1 LQEGSTQRSH
11 GYAMTD
17 RQSTANILALAR
29 AGATARAWDEFVA
42 AGLDKVSDAKAL
54 TLKGRLLKDRARKAK
69 NGTAARLYLQSAK
82 AYADAASLAPDSYP
96 LINAATMSLF
106 AGQADHMTLL
116 AQRVLTLLDTRAGPG
131 ETAYW
136 HEATRAE
143 ALLLLGQDAQA
154 RKALDKAIA
163 AAPAAWEDRAATL
176 RQFRQ
181 IALFRGEDADWLA
194 TYAPPVSLHFKGM
207 MGIDP
212 NDAEAEKA
220 ARKAVEE
227 LGAGFGFG
235 ALAAGADILI
245 AEALI
250 ARGAELHVVLP
261 VMASAF
267 RAQSVEPYGAAW
279 ASRFNRLF
287 EQAASVTVVAAGEV
301 LSDAAIELA
310 ARVAKGMA
318 IENAARLEGGA
329 AGLEI
334 GDSPYAASEQNDR
347 FIELARSA
355 SLPDVDIPKG
365 KLDIYLVNDK
375 AQEGTGW
382 KATDGAFV
390 AREASLEAA
399 LDRVAAARRG
409 ASTARIGVSLGV
421 ASDSD
426 LAAAKASRI
435 AQSADPGVTL
445 ADAITARALLALS
458 PAMRAEPIGELA
470 DPAGAVAIYAIEPR
484 N

>member
-1 LQEGSTQRSH
+1 VRENINDAKPPAS
-11 GYAMTD
+11 
-17 RQSTANILALAR
+17 ILALAR

-42 AGLDKVSDAKAL
+42 AGLDKAGDAKAL
-54 TLKGRLLKDRARKAK
+54 TLKGRLLKDRARKAR
-69 NGTAARLYLQSAK
+69 NGAAARLYLQSAR

-106 AGQADHMTLL
+106 AGQADHMALL

-143 ALLLLGQDAQA
+143 AMLLLGQKAQA

-181 IALFRGEDADWLA
+181 IALFRGEDAGWLSA
-194 TYAPPVSLHFKGM
+194 YAAPASLHFKGM

-212 NDAEAEKA
+212 ADVAA
-220 ARKAVEE
+220 ARAVRKGVEE

-245 AEALI
+245 AEALVE
-250 ARGAELHVVLP
+250 RGAELHVILP
-261 VMASAF
+261 VIASAF

-279 ASRFNRLF
+279 ASRFDRLF
-287 EQAASVTVVAAGEV
+287 ELAASVTVVAPGEM

-310 ARVAKGMA
+310 ARVSKGMA
-318 IENAARLEGGA
+318 IENATRLEGEAVGFEVGDLAPEA
-329 AGLEI
+329 AEA
-334 GDSPYAASEQNDR
+334 GDS
-347 FIELARSA
+347 FIDLARSA
-355 SLPDVDIPKG
+355 SLPHVDIPKG
-365 KLDIYLVNDK
+365 QLAIYLASD
-375 AQEGTGW
+375 QTPEGAGW
-382 KATDGAFV
+382 EAAEGLFV
-390 AREASLEAA
+390 AHEASLEAV
-399 LDRVAAARRG
+399 LDRLATERRRTPLARTGIHIGFTADSGLVTATAA
-409 ASTARIGVSLGV
+409 
-421 ASDSD
+421 
-426 LAAAKASRI
+426 RI

-445 ADAITARALLALS
+445 ADATTARALLSHS
-458 PAMRAEPIGELA
+458 PRMRAEPMGELA
-470 DPAGAVAIYAIEPR
+470 DPTGAIPIYAIEPR
-484 N
+484 S